1 VSFRPRPFDDWK
13 RETPSW
19 PDFTD
24 VIIMPGVLRAS
35 LSPSLSHKTSTEVQ
49 MAQAEALAKMQKI
62 EEALFLGTG
71 THNEKKEKPK
81 MPLPPEDQGKP
92 GDPPNLG
99 LLIKLLKMTTSSND
113 AEALSAI
120 RKANEQLIKFG
131 NDWEP
136 LLRGKVTVIGDPFL
150 NAAINP
156 SVGKRTPPPP
166 AAPSS
171 PYQQPRSRPAPPP
184 PPPPP
189 PPPKS
194 TSNKFGGYC
203 HHCNNYVPEHDGI
216 VTLVSSKWILSC
228 TSCSSNPSAKRSAK
242 RAATPLDNL

>member
-1 VSFRPRPFDDWK
+1 MVSRSRPDD
-13 RETPSW
+13 W

-24 VIIMPGVLRAS
+24 GFVVMPRVRGP
-35 LSPSLSHKTSTEVQ
+35 SPPHQTATEIR
-49 MAQAEALAKMQKI
+49 MAQDAAEAKWRKTFEDAFYR
-62 EEALFLGTG
+62 E
-71 THNEKKEKPK
+71 KEKLK

-120 RKANEQLIKFG
+120 RKANEQLVKFG

-150 NAAINP
+150 NAALNP
-156 SVGKRTPPPP
+156 NSGKRTPPPP
-166 AAPSS
+166 SASSSAPPPS
-171 PYQQPRSRPAPPP
+171 PPPSAFRRHTPAPAPPP
-184 PPPPP
+184 PK
-189 PPPKS
+189 PKMVP
-194 TSNKFGGYC
+194 NKFGGYC
-203 HHCNNYVPEHDGI
+203 HHCNNYVPDGCGT
-216 VTLVSSKWILSC
+216 VTLTSQKWILACQSC
-228 TSCSSNPSAKRSAK
+228 HISPSVQRSTK